1 MLRNRLLILMGGCFL
16 TASAAWADDVG
27 YIDCSNH
34 SEGTQVFGKARKSPD
49 VVTSLPCGER
59 FTILVYGFVFSKIQ
73 TRDGKVGYV
82 YSNLIAVDRAANA
95 VDRSANPVLQPAS
108 ARTPVYRPRTPETTA
123 SVSQPNPPAPA
134 QIQPASVQPVQTE
147 APYAQ
152 ASAPASNISETAA
165 TAVQTDPPAPAQP
178 QPAPAQPAPVQ
189 PAPTQPDVRTSSA
202 PETTATVVQPDPS
215 ADAQPQPAGAQPAP
229 AQPAPAEAAAPAIRP
244 ADSRTGWERPRPSLR
259 TAPLMEVYG
268 GYAFA
273 RLVSGGT
280 GTNLNGVL
288 GSFGYNIK
296 PWLQLMADSSYNVVT
311 TNGVKNVLY
320 GNHFGPRFFR
330 RGRNRWSATPFVE
343 ALVGGSRADTTVS
356 GAGGYKTSQN
366 CFSIKAGGGLDIHP
380 SRRIDIRLFD
390 VDYYRTSFGTNV
402 HQNNYWVSTG
412 IVVRLFGGGSE

>member
-1 MLRNRLLILMGGCFL
+1 MVRNRLLILLGGCFL
-16 TASAAWADDVG
+16 AASAAWADDVG
-27 YIDCSNH
+27 YVDCSNH
-34 SEGTQVFGKARKSPD
+34 SDDIQVFGKARKSTD
-49 VVTSLPCGER
+49 VVASLPCGER
-59 FTILVYGFVFSKIQ
+59 FTILVYGFVFSRIQ

-82 YSNLIAVDRAANA
+82 YSNLIAVDRA
-95 VDRSANPVLQPAS
+95 VNPVLQPAS
-108 ARTPVYRPRTPETTA
+108 SRTPVYRPRTPETTA
-123 SVSQPNPPAPA
+123 SVAQPN
-134 QIQPASVQPVQTE
+134 
-147 APYAQ
+147 
-152 ASAPASNISETAA
+152 
-165 TAVQTDPPAPAQP
+165 PPAPAQP
-178 QPAPAQPAPVQ
+178 QPAPAQPESAQPAATQPDVRISSAPETTATVVQ
-189 PAPTQPDVRTSSA
+189 PDPPAPAQPQPAATQPDVRTSSA

-215 ADAQPQPAGAQPAP
+215 AAAQPQPTGAQPEP
-229 AQPAPAEAAAPAIRP
+229 AQPVPAEAAAPAIRP
-244 ADSRTGWERPRPSLR
+244 ADSGTGWERPRPSLR

-311 TNGVKNVLY
+311 SSGTKSVLY

-330 RGRNRWSATPFVE
+330 RGRNRWAATPFVE

-366 CFSIKAGGGLDIHP
+366 CFSIKAGGGVDIHP

-390 VDYYRTSFGTNV
+390 VDYYRTSFGTNL

-412 IVVRLFGGGSE
+412 IVLRLFGGGSE